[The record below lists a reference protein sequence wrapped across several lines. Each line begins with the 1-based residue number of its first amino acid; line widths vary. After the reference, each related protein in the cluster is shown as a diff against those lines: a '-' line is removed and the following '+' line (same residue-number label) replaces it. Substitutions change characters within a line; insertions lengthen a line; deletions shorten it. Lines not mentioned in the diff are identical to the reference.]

1 MVKIAQLSTRRPW
14 LVLGIWGLVLL
25 SGLPLAL
32 RVGTVLTSDVGAAP
46 NSQAVKV
53 RALLEQNFV
62 GSGEAGSQIV
72 LVADGRDSGLSA
84 TRLERTFAALLAD
97 LRTLPGVAAV
107 QSSADNPLLPGFGA
121 EKASLAL
128 VETGTTNREAALQ
141 TYATLRERLP
151 AGDGVSYYLTGAV
164 AVDQELQKISK
175 QDALRAEVLGLSVSL
190 VVLALVFGA
199 VVAATLPLIV
209 AVVSIT
215 LSLAALYLLGLVTPV
230 ASFALSVVSLLGL
243 ATGIDYALLIVNRY
257 REELAQLAPRQGD
270 VRQDGVQQSGVQQ
283 SSIQQDDVRQAVQ
296 RTTLSAGKAVVVSGL
311 TVLVALSALLIP
323 PLSFIRSIGAASIV
337 VMFFSVA
344 VSVTALPA
352 LLTLLGTRVNLLR
365 LTRREP
371 GTRSRAFWRARGSAI
386 MRRPVVWTVLGVAAL
401 LAIGWPT
408 LNMELGISGINGL
421 TAQTETRQA
430 QNVLE
435 RLGLADLEDSFDVL
449 VDFGERG
456 FYYPS
461 SVRDVAQLTRAVEKL
476 GGVAQ
481 VYSPTTATGVPAL
494 ITYQYYATPD
504 LAAASP
510 LADLAKA
517 TVSRDGRY
525 ALLRVFPNEI
535 SPKTLG
541 TLAAG
546 LREATGVLGL
556 NATFGG
562 KLIQEQE
569 WASTLYGSFP
579 YAVMFVYL
587 STFVLLGLAFKSVLI
602 PIKSIL
608 LNTLTVLAAFGAITA
623 VFQMGF
629 LAPLFGLSG
638 GLGFVET
645 SVPVFIFA
653 VVFGLSMDY
662 EVFLVS
668 RIYEGHQRG
677 LSDRDAVLHALVST
691 GNVISSAA
699 LIMVIVFSI
708 FIFSHI
714 VLIKTLSL
722 GLSVAVLLDATL
734 VRSALVPA
742 MMLLMGKWNWW
753 LPKPVA
759 RIAKRVDFGHD

>member
-1 MVKIAQLSTRRPW
+1 MFKIAHFATHRPW
-14 LVLGIWGLVLL
+14 LVLSVWGVVLL
-25 SGLPLAL
+25 LSLPLAL
-32 RVGTVLTSDVGAAP
+32 RVGKVLTSEVGAAP
-46 NSQAVKV
+46 DSEALKV
-53 RALLEQNFV
+53 QALLERNFAT
-62 GSGEAGSQIV
+62 SGEAVFQIV
-72 LVADGRDSGLSA
+72 LVADGHESGLSSESLDQ
-84 TRLERTFAALLAD
+84 RFSELLAE
-97 LRTLPGVAAV
+97 LRLLPSVASV
-107 QSSADNPLLPGFGA
+107 QGPADNPLLPSFAA

-128 VETGTTNREAALQ
+128 IEPAATTKEEALETYEA
-141 TYATLRERLP
+141 LRDRLP
-151 AGDGVSYYLTGAV
+151 ETSGVNYFLTGAL

-175 QDALRAEVLGLSVSL
+175 GDALRAEILGLSVSL

-209 AVVSIT
+209 AVASIV

-257 REELAQLAPRQGD
+257 REELAQGEVER
-270 VRQDGVQQSGVQQ
+270 
-283 SSIQQDDVRQAVQ
+283 AVQ

-323 PLSFIRSIGAASIV
+323 PLSFIRSIGAASIL

-352 LLTLLGTRVNLLR
+352 LLTLLGPRVNLLR

-371 GTRSRAFWRARGSAI
+371 GTRSRTFWQERGTTV
-386 MRRPVVWTVLGVAAL
+386 MRRPVLWTLLGVAGL
-401 LAIGWPT
+401 VAIGLPAFK
-408 LNMELGISGINGL
+408 MQLGISGINGL
-421 TAQTETRQA
+421 TTQTETRQA
-430 QNVLE
+430 QEVLK
-435 RLGLADLEDSFDVL
+435 RLGLANLNDSFDVL

-456 FYYPS
+456 FYHPS
-461 SVRDVAQLTRAVEKL
+461 SVRDVAELTRSLKGLEDVS
-476 GGVAQ
+476 Q
-481 VYSPTTATGVPAL
+481 IYSPTTTDGVPAL
-494 ITYQYYATPD
+494 ITYQYYASQA
-504 LAAASP
+504 LAEASP
-510 LADLAKA
+510 LADLVRA
-517 TVSRDGRY
+517 TVSQNGRY
-525 ALLRVFPNEI
+525 ALLRVFPDEA
-535 SPKTLG
+535 SPKALG
-541 TLAAG
+541 GLAAAVRG
-546 LREATGVLGL
+546 ATRDLEL
-556 NATFGG
+556 NASFGG
-562 KLIQEQE
+562 KLTQEQE
-569 WASTLYGSFP
+569 WANTLYGSFP
-579 YAVMFVYL
+579 YAVLFVYL
-587 STFVLLGLAFKSVLI
+587 ATFVLLGLAFKSVLI
-602 PIKSIL
+602 PLKSIL

-623 VFQMGF
+623 VFQFGF
-629 LAPLFGLSG
+629 LAKLFGLEG

-668 RIYEGHQRG
+668 RIFEGHQRG
-677 LSDRDAVLHALVST
+677 LSDRDAVLHALTST

-722 GLSVAVLLDATL
+722 GLTVAILLDATL

>member
-1 MVKIAQLSTRRPW
+1 MFKIAHLATRRPW
-14 LVLGIWGLVLL
+14 LVLGVWGVVLL
-25 SGLPLAL
+25 GSLPLAL

-46 NSQAVKV
+46 GSQAVEV
-53 RALLEQNFV
+53 RGLLEQNFAV
-62 GSGEAGSQIV
+62 SGEGRSQIV
-72 LVADGRDSGLSA
+72 LVADGGESGLSMTA
-84 TRLERTFAALLAD
+84 LEERFDTLLAEV
-97 LRTLPGVAAV
+97 RTLPGVVSV
-107 QSSADNPLLPGFGA
+107 QGPADNPLLPGFGA
-121 EKASLAL
+121 EQASLAL
-128 VETGTTNREAALQ
+128 VEAAATTREGALE
-141 TYATLRERLP
+141 TYQALRDFLP
-151 AGDGVSYYLTGAV
+151 RAGGLVYHLTGV
-164 AVDQELQKISK
+164 LAVDQELQKISK

-199 VVAATLPLIV
+199 VVAATLPLLV

-257 REELAQLAPRQGD
+257 REELAQG
-270 VRQDGVQQSGVQQ
+270 
-283 SSIQQDDVRQAVQ
+283 DVRQAVQ
-296 RTTLSAGKAVVVSGL
+296 RTTVSAGKAVVVSGL

-352 LLTLLGTRVNLLR
+352 LLTLLGGRVNLLS

-371 GTRSRAFWRARGSAI
+371 GTRSRAFWQARGQLV
-386 MRRPVVWTVLGVAAL
+386 MRRPVLWTVLGVAVLVGLGLPAFE
-401 LAIGWPT
+401 
-408 LNMELGISGINGL
+408 MQLGISGINGL

-430 QNVLE
+430 QDVLE

-456 FYYPS
+456 FYHPS
-461 SVRDVAQLTRAVEKL
+461 SVRGVAKLTRALQGL
-476 GGVAQ
+476 GHVGQ
-481 VYSPTTATGVPAL
+481 VYSPTTSTGVPAL
-494 ITYQYYATPD
+494 ITYQYYASRD
-504 LAAASP
+504 LALASP
-510 LADLAKA
+510 LADLVEA

-525 ALLRVFPNEI
+525 ALLRVFPDAA
-535 SPKTLG
+535 SPKALTDLS
-541 TLAAG
+541 TV
-546 LREATGVLGL
+546 LRATTQDLGL
-556 NATFGG
+556 NAMFGG
-562 KLIQEQE
+562 KLTQEQE
-569 WASTLYGSFP
+569 WAGTLYGSFP
-579 YAVMFVYL
+579 YAVLFVYL

-602 PIKSIL
+602 PLKSIL

-629 LAPLFGLSG
+629 LARVFGLSG

-668 RIYEGHQRG
+668 RIFEGHQRG

-722 GLSVAVLLDATL
+722 GLSVAIILDATL

-759 RIAKRVDFGHD
+759 RLAKRVDFGHD

>member
-53 RALLEQNFV
+53 RALLEQKFV

-84 TRLERTFAALLAD
+84 VRLERTFAALLAD
-97 LRTLPGVAAV
+97 LRILPGVVAV
-107 QSSADNPLLPGFGA
+107 QSSADNPLLPAFGA

-128 VETGTTNREAALQ
+128 VETDAADREASLQ

-257 REELAQLAPRQGD
+257 REELTQLAPQQGD
-270 VRQDGVQQSGVQQ
+270 VRQDGIQQ

-386 MRRPVVWTVLGVAAL
+386 MRRPVLWTVLGVAVL
-401 LAIGWPT
+401 LAIGWPA